1 MRDIWVVSSL
11 QLPGHVAEDGVS
23 RCQWDT
29 PSLGLYARTWIVFP
43 HTGTDQGSWKVWCE
57 CSAVLGGDGLL
68 KGDPSTA
75 YNLKNVFYVRTS

>member
-29 PSLGLYARTWIVFP
+29 PSLGLYARTGLCFP
-43 HTGTDQGSWKVWCE
+43 TQAQTREAGSCGV
-57 CSAVLGGDGLL
+57 S
-68 KGDPSTA
+68 
-75 YNLKNVFYVRTS
+75 VRLYWVVMGF